1 METYEKGLNLYMKGA
16 FNLAISYFEEALTFF
31 PDDKASILMK
41 ERCLE
46 FMEKPPE
53 NWDGAISLTSK

>member
-1 METYEKGLNLYMKGA
+1 MKGA